1 MPLPKFYF
9 QNKKVSFCYNGVHKE
24 QQLKGQQK
32 KKKKKKNT
40 RFDWVP
46 LPYVFHPIFSSKA
59 KQAIISSK

>member
-32 KKKKKKNT
+32 KKKKKKK
-40 RFDWVP
+40 
-46 LPYVFHPIFSSKA
+46 YKI
-59 KQAIISSK
+59 